1 MTRASLPEFARSAS
15 AQGLRLVEHQGQ
27 DYDDEEG
34 VCIEC
39 TMIPIHALWN
49 RREG

>member
-1 MTRASLPEFARSAS
+1 MVATAMRSFVTYFTTRVRTKMRKKTLS
-15 AQGLRLVEHQGQ
+15 
-27 DYDDEEG
+27 
-34 VCIEC
+34 IEC